1 MRSHRLIDSITE
13 TLGEVERSLRSFRRS
28 SSLVQASNLLSS
40 LAESTN
46 VGNVLIQATD
56 SFIEAEASEAF
67 LVVGAIATVATVASK
82 TKTKAKA
89 FSVRFSEITT
99 LIVIC
104 IGISRDSKAE

>member
-1 MRSHRLIDSITE
+1 MRSHRLIDSITK

-67 LVVGAIATVATVASK
+67 LVVGAVATVASK